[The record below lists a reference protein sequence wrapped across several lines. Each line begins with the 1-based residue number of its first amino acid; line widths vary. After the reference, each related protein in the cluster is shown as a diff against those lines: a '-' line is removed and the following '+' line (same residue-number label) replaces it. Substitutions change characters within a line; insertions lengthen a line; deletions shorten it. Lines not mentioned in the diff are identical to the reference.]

1 MQLSN
6 HQTHN
11 TYGKFIAT
19 FTKEDVINVGMSKK
33 KHVNLQHKAR
43 GEITS
48 NACKQ
53 VVMQKAN
60 G

>member
-1 MQLSN
+1 MLVC
-6 HQTHN
+6 QT
-11 TYGKFIAT
+11 
-19 FTKEDVINVGMSKK
+19 K